1 MCIAKRKFIFQGG
14 GDIGIT
20 YRQLCRP
27 ETGSSHVDKL
37 FSVTGVKI
45 LCHIIFLYLAIPLL
59 FASGKDGKMK
69 KLIDFEYDLWTT
81 EDGKCMVR
89 VRPTG
94 EECEVDRETF
104 RLLRAEE
111 KRLRRE
117 RTPERISEGQVSL
130 LGQTS
135 QPLSLQTI
143 CSGENEDGE
152 FWLEDS
158 TKFEEN
164 IILSLALKEFW
175 DRLTATQQEVYRLVI
190 VNGFSYK
197 HCADICGVTYQ
208 AVQKSIQQMRKKA
221 KSFFG

>member
-1 MCIAKRKFIFQGG
+1 
-14 GDIGIT
+14 
-20 YRQLCRP
+20 
-27 ETGSSHVDKL
+27 
-37 FSVTGVKI
+37 
-45 LCHIIFLYLAIPLL
+45 
-59 FASGKDGKMK
+59 
-69 KLIDFEYDLWTT
+69 
-81 EDGKCMVR
+81 MVR

-94 EECEVDRETF
+94 EECEVDREIF

-130 LGQTS
+130 LGQTG

-143 CSGENEDGE
+143 CSSENEDGE

-158 TKFEEN
+158 NKLEEN

-175 DRLTATQQEVYRLVI
+175 DELTETQQQVYRLVI
-190 VNGFSYK
+190 VNGLSYK